1 MVLLVAA
8 VGRSGS
14 GKTTTIEYLIST
26 LSTEGYN
33 VGAVKHVHH
42 KGFTMDTEGKNTWRF
57 AKAGAKTI
65 VAVSPDEVA
74 IIRKT
79 STEYNDFDKIIAL
92 LEKEKLDFVF
102 VEGLHALTGKRGDIM
117 KIVTAT
123 DPNGLAETLKGTVEP
138 ILAISGVVAKT
149 LGTPDY
155 KGIPVIR
162 VPEDGQKLGELI
174 KEKLE
179 KEAAD

>member
-1 MVLLVAA
+1 MVIVVAA
-8 VGRSGS
+8 VGVSGS
-14 GKTTTIEYLIST
+14 GKTTTIEYLIGK
-26 LSTEGYN
+26 LSAEGYR

-65 VAVSPDEVA
+65 VAVAPDEVA

-79 STEYNDFDKIIAL
+79 STEYNDFDKVSAL
-92 LEKEKLDFVF
+92 LEGEKLDIVF
-102 VEGLHALTGKRGDIM
+102 IEGLHSLIAKQGDVL

-123 DPNGLAETLKGTVEP
+123 DPSGIAETLKGIVEP
-138 ILAISGVVAKT
+138 IIAVSGVAAKT

-155 KGIPVIR
+155 KGIPIIK
-162 VPEDGQKLGELI
+162 VPEDGDKLLEII
-174 KEKLE
+174 KKRLD
-179 KEAAD
+179 KKTSD

>member
-14 GKTTTIEYLIST
+14 GKTTTIEYLISMLT
-26 LSTEGYN
+26 AEGIS

-57 AKAGAKTI
+57 ARAGAKTI

-79 STEYNDFDKIIAL
+79 QSEYNDFDKIIAL
-92 LEKEKLDFVF
+92 LGEETLDVVF
-102 VEGLHALTGKRGDIM
+102 VEGLFALTAKRGDVA

-123 DPNGLAETLKGTVEP
+123 DLNGLAETLKGMVEP
-138 ILAISGVVAKT
+138 ILAVSGVVAQT
-149 LGTPDY
+149 LDTPDY
-155 KGIPVIR
+155 RGIPIIR
-162 VPEDGQKLGELI
+162 IPEDGQKLVELV

-179 KEAAD
+179 KKAAD

>member
-14 GKTTTIEYLIST
+14 GKTTTIEYLISKLT
-26 LSTEGYN
+26 AEGIN

-79 STEYNDFDKIIAL
+79 TVEYNDFEKIIAL
-92 LEKEKLDFVF
+92 LAQEKLDVVF
-102 VEGLHALTGKRGDIM
+102 VEGLHSLTGKRRDIV

-123 DPNGLAETLKGTVEP
+123 DINGLSETLKGTIEP
-138 ILAISGVVAKT
+138 IIAVSGVVTKT
-149 LGTPDY
+149 LGTPNY
-155 KGIPVIR
+155 KGIPAFKI
-162 VPEDGQKLGELI
+162 PEEG
-174 KEKLE
+174 EKLLE
-179 KEAAD
+179 LLKKRLDKKATE

>member
-1 MVLLVAA
+1 LVLLVAA

-14 GKTTTIEYLIST
+14 GKTTTIEYLINKLAAENVS
-26 LSTEGYN
+26 

-79 STEYNDFDKIIAL
+79 QSEYNDFDKIIAL
-92 LEKEKLDFVF
+92 LEMEKLDVVF
-102 VEGLHALTGKRGDIM
+102 VEGLHSLTGKRSDIV

-123 DPNGLAETLKGTVEP
+123 DINGLAETLKSTVEP
-138 ILAISGVVAKT
+138 IIAVSGVVAQT

-155 KGIPVIR
+155 KGIPVIKI
-162 VPEDGQKLGELI
+162 PEEG
-174 KEKLE
+174 EKLLE
-179 KEAAD
+179 VLKKRLDKKKDN

>member
-14 GKTTTIEYLIST
+14 GKTTTIEYLISRLT
-26 LSTEGYN
+26 GEGVS

-79 STEYNDFDKIIAL
+79 TTEYNDFEKIIAL
-92 LEKEKLDFVF
+92 LEAEKLNVVF
-102 VEGLHALTGKRGDIM
+102 VEGLHSLTGKRSDIV

-123 DPNGLAETLKGTVEP
+123 DINGLAETLKGTVEP
-138 ILAISGVVAKT
+138 IIAVSGVVAKT
-149 LGTPDY
+149 LGTPEY
-155 KGIPVIR
+155 KGIPVIKI
-162 VPEDGQKLGELI
+162 PEEGEKLLELI
-174 KEKLE
+174 KKRLE
-179 KEAAD
+179 KKTLD

>member
-1 MVLLVAA
+1 MVLLIAA
-8 VGRSGS
+8 VGVSGS
-14 GKTTTIEYLIST
+14 GKTTTIEYLIGK
-26 LSTEGYN
+26 LSSEGYR

-79 STEYNDFDKIIAL
+79 EKEYNNFDLIVGLVA
-92 LEKEKLDFVF
+92 EEMLDVVF
-102 VEGLHALTGKRGDIM
+102 VEGLQGLTAKRKEVV
-117 KIVTAT
+117 KIVTAK
-123 DPNGLAETLKGTVEP
+123 DPCGLAEILKIAGEP
-138 ILAISGVVAKT
+138 ILAVAGIIAKT
-149 LGTPDY
+149 LGTSDY

-162 VPEDGQKLGELI
+162 IPEDGQKLVDI
-174 KEKLE
+174 VRNRLE
-179 KEAAD
+179 NKSTD

>member
-14 GKTTTIEYLIST
+14 GKTTTIEYLINKLT
-26 LSTEGYN
+26 AEGVS
-33 VGAVKHVHH
+33 VGAIKHVHH

-79 STEYNDFDKIIAL
+79 QSEYNDFDKIIAL
-92 LEKEKLDFVF
+92 LEAEKLDVVF
-102 VEGLHALTGKRGDIM
+102 VEGLFALTAKRGDIV

-123 DPNGLAETLKGTVEP
+123 DPSGLAETLKGMVEP
-138 ILAISGVVAKT
+138 IIAVSGVVAKT
-149 LGTPDY
+149 LGTIDY
-155 KGIPVIR
+155 KGIPVIKI
-162 VPEDGQKLGELI
+162 PEEGEKLVELI
-174 KEKLE
+174 KKRLD
-179 KEAAD
+179 KKAAD